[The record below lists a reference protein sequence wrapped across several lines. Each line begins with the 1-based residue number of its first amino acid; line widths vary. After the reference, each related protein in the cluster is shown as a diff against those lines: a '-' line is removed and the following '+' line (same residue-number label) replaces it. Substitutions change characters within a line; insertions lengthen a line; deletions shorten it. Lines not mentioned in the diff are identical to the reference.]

1 MVLSFK
7 GSGQVELGFLVSPEE
22 NWAIWDSAKFGGK
35 PWWLIPNQIP
45 SAKDVTCKC
54 CGKVMCF
61 LMQLYNPCDDR
72 RDLYHRCIYVFVCRT
87 QECLEKGSQLF
98 LWCITPRMK
107 VLRCQLPQQNNFYPE
122 NIDDGFISNYFD
134 PESKCSPFHYGIH
147 LCSVCGLKA
156 TSKCSKCDVYYCCR
170 DHQVAAWS
178 FDHKEYCGKG
188 NQSLSVLYDDSKV
201 YPRVQFPLWE
211 VDIFPEP
218 EPTKEEL
225 ESEEAE
231 RKRLNAF
238 KVAEGPVGRYL
249 FVFFMCR
256 YH

>member
-1 MVLSFK
+1 
-7 GSGQVELGFLVSPEE
+7 
-22 NWAIWDSAKFGGK
+22 
-35 PWWLIPNQIP
+35 
-45 SAKDVTCKC
+45 
-54 CGKVMCF
+54 
-61 LMQLYNPCDDR
+61 
-72 RDLYHRCIYVFVCRT
+72 
-87 QECLEKGSQLF
+87 
-98 LWCITPRMK
+98 MK

-122 NIDDGFISNYFD
+122 NIDDGFIPNYFD

-147 LCSVCGLKA
+147 LCSVCGLEA